1 MNRFKEV
8 DILKGIG
15 IVLMIMGHQ
24 YYGDDFDKWI
34 HAFHMPIFFI
44 ISGFLYH
51 SQNSIENFLYKK
63 VKTLLIPYLF
73 FAGTHFFLISLKT
86 IISGESVDSLYSY
99 LYHIF
104 WINTEGLP
112 ICGAI
117 WFLTALFFVNI
128 FYLLFDRYAKNM
140 ILKILCVFFVTIV
153 GICLPAYGYRLP
165 LALDVAFVGVGLF
178 FAGIILRNMYDKFQI
193 SNGFKTSLL
202 GGLGIFLC
210 YITININDPVN
221 MRLGIYGNAFLFF
234 FNAILMTIVFY
245 YLICIVSKS
254 NCLFIKELSYIGKNS
269 IVYLGFNQL
278 VLLFLKKIRVD
289 DSIMKMVIKLI
300 SLVICLCILHIISHI
315 ITTSKAKKLIGK

>member
-1 MNRFKEV
+1 MKRFKEI

-24 YYGDDFDKWI
+24 YYGDHFDKWI

-51 SQNSIENFLYKK
+51 SQKSIREFVYKR

-73 FAGTHFFLISLKT
+73 FAGVHFFLISLKT
-86 IISGESVDSLYSY
+86 IISGETVESLYMF

-104 WINTEGLP
+104 WINTEGVP

-128 FYLLFDRYAKNM
+128 FYLLIDKYIKNIM
-140 ILKILCVFFVTIV
+140 LKSVCVLFTAIA
-153 GICLPAYGYRLP
+153 GMTLPTYGYRLP

-178 FAGIILRNMYDKFQI
+178 FAGTILRNMYEKFQFLNI
-193 SNGFKTSLL
+193 FKMSLVGGF
-202 GGLGIFLC
+202 GIVLC
-210 YITININDPVN
+210 YITISINASVN
-221 MRLGIYGNAFLFF
+221 MRLGMYGNDFLFF
-234 FNAILMTIVFY
+234 FNAILMTIALYF
-245 YLICIVSKS
+245 LICIVGKS
-254 NCLFIKELSYIGKNS
+254 NCLLIKELSYIGKNS

-278 VLLFLKKIRVD
+278 VLFFLKKIRVG
-289 DSIMKMVIKLI
+289 DSVMEMVIKLL
-300 SLVICLCILHIISHI
+300 SLVICLCVLHIISYI
-315 ITTSKAKKLIGK
+315 ITISKAKMLIGK